1 MTIKK
6 TFLLLFFCL
15 FSISVIAQEAP
26 HLRKGFSLGANYT
39 NVQNKVWETSNY
51 SIGIYGEYELPII
64 KKIGLTGLATAGID
78 RLQGCD
84 LCESA
89 WYKQGIWWGFALK
102 RPFKIEDQ
110 EFSIQFRG
118 RWFGFD
124 RVQPTSRNSDGELT
138 SWEDAKSIIK
148 VFGFRLG
155 YKIPVEVPLELTLS
169 YESNS
174 IFGVS
179 TVGLAYQFKT
189 MRKD

>member
-1 MTIKK
+1 MTITK
-6 TFLLLFFCL
+6 TSLLLFFCL
-15 FSISVIAQEAP
+15 FSISVIAQEVP
-26 HLRKGFSLGANYT
+26 LLRKGFSLGANYT

-78 RLQGCD
+78 RLQGCN

-102 RPFKIEDQ
+102 RPFQIENQ

-118 RWFGFD
+118 RWFGFG
-124 RVQPTSRNSDGELT
+124 RTEPTSRDADGNLT
-138 SWEDAKSIIK
+138 DWIDAKSIIN

-155 YKIPVEVPLELTLS
+155 YKIPIEIPVELTYS
-169 YESNS
+169 YESNA
-174 IFGVS
+174 IFRLS

-189 MRKD
+189 MRKN